1 MAMGITVAGMATARL
16 LRKALLNPCWS
27 SAVR

>member
-16 LRKALLNPCWS
+16 FRKAFPNPWVS
-27 SAVR
+27 SARL